1 MGKFLKKMPEK
12 LPENWLIGG
21 MALILTAVLVASI
34 LLSGASSPE
43 IQQTQASTQAALP
56 PLREKPYN
64 PWDFYYLGN
73 FLSCLGAYT
82 VPGID
87 VSCFQEDIRWEEV
100 AKAGIEFAMVRIG
113 YRGYMEG
120 VLEEDPTQAEN
131 RNGAR
136 AAGIDVGVY
145 FFTQAV
151 SVEEAVEEARFVLHL
166 LDGWE
171 LDLPVVFDWEYISPE
186 ARTANVT
193 PETLNACALA
203 FCREIESRGYD
214 AMVYFNPHLAE
225 DYYRLEELTEYGFW
239 LAHYSDEMTFPYA
252 VDLWQYTNQGTVP
265 GIDTPVDVNLAFGS
279 LYEG

>member
-1 MGKFLKKMPEK
+1 MGKFLKKMPDK

-21 MALILTAVLVASI
+21 MALLLTAVLVASI

-73 FLSCLGAYT
+73 FLSCLGVYT

-145 FFTQAV
+145 FFSQAV